1 MIAWLAVIILAG
13 IVEAVVPTL
22 ISIWF
27 IPGGLAGLIVSLL
40 GGDLW
45 LQILLFLVISGLSL
59 LCTRPLVKKMQR
71 SKKTPTNVDAL
82 IGRIGVVTEE
92 IQNLFGK
99 GRVEVGGNSWS
110 ARGEEQDSVLPVG
123 AQVEVLRIEGV
134 KLIVRRKNPS

>member
-1 MIAWLAVIILAG
+1 MIVWLAVIILAG
-13 IVEAVVPTL
+13 IVEAAVPAL
-22 ISIWF
+22 VSIWF

-40 GGDLW
+40 GGKLW
-45 LQILLFLVISGLSL
+45 LQILLFLIISGLSL
-59 LCTRPLVKKMQR
+59 LCTRPLVKKIQR